1 MRTQPDAASPPALT
15 ARELWRVGL
24 LFTALTVVF
33 AWPLSVHPAT
43 RTLPASPDGNLFLWT
58 IGWNVHAF
66 LHQPFA
72 IFDANMYYPQ
82 AHTLAYS
89 ENLIG
94 SAILAAPIVW
104 LTGNLALGLNLVAL
118 LSVIM
123 CGVGTYALARRLGV
137 RPAFAILAGLVF
149 AFSPPRFFRLGQAH
163 LTVVQWIPIGL
174 TFLHSYLD
182 TSRRRD
188 LRWAIACFTMQ
199 ALSSGHGAVFFAIA
213 AIGLIAYRVALGT
226 PLDAGRRLRDV
237 GLIGV
242 ALLVPVALMAI
253 PYRAVQVEMDLRRTL
268 ADWGVVAQSFIA
280 SPAHL
285 WSSLLASVP
294 ATARVNETADAFLF
308 PGLLPIVL
316 AIVACWSGRSLD
328 RPTRRS
334 TIFYAGLTG
343 LAVWLAIGPPLGLWQ
358 FVYWIPGLNFIR
370 ECSRFTILAMLGLAV
385 LSGFGAERL
394 ARRFAP
400 ARATAVAGVLGVALL
415 VEFAAFPLA
424 TSEYHGGEIP
434 AADRWLATQPRPFA
448 VAEVPLPNPRH
459 AGPFERAQT
468 QYLLHSAAHWQKTVH
483 GYSGVRPKLHEDLY
497 PKLRG
502 FPNDESL
509 AALAAIGVDYVVV
522 HVDQYEPAVW
532 ESVAALLPQVTDRV
546 ALVYADPA
554 SRVYRLTQ
562 TRR

>member
-1 MRTQPDAASPPALT
+1 VTSRELARVTVLFVALT
-15 ARELWRVGL
+15 L
-24 LFTALTVVF
+24 VF

-58 IGWNVHAF
+58 IGWNAHAF

-89 ENLIG
+89 ESLLG
-94 SAILAAPIVW
+94 SSIFAAPVVW

-118 LSVIM
+118 LSVVL
-123 CGVGTYALARRLGV
+123 CGVGTYVLARRLGL

-163 LTVVQWIPIGL
+163 LTVVQWIPFGL
-174 TFLHSYLD
+174 AFLQTYFDSG
-182 TSRRRD
+182 RRRD
-188 LRWAIACFTMQ
+188 LRWAIACFVLQ
-199 ALSSGHGAVFFAIA
+199 ALSSGHGAVFFALA
-213 AIGLIAYRVALGT
+213 AGALFIYRLALGT
-226 PLDAGRRLRDV
+226 PLDLARRVRDV
-237 GLIGV
+237 GV
-242 ALLVPVALMAI
+242 AGALMLVPVVLMAI
-253 PYRAVQVEMDLRRTL
+253 PYRAVQVEMGLRRSL
-268 ADWGVVAQSFIA
+268 DDWGVVAESFIA
-280 SPAHL
+280 SPSHL
-285 WSSLLASVP
+285 WSFVLTRFA

-316 AIVACWSGRSLD
+316 AIVALWSGRSSD
-328 RPTRRS
+328 RPARRA
-334 TIFYAGLTG
+334 TTFYAGLTV

-385 LSGFGAERL
+385 LTGFGAERI
-394 ARRFAP
+394 ARRLAP
-400 ARATAVAGVLGVALL
+400 SRAHVVAGVLAVALL
-415 VEFAAFPLA
+415 AEFAAFPLA
-424 TSEYHGGEIP
+424 TSEYRGGEIP
-434 AADRWLATQPRPFA
+434 AADRWLATQPGPFA
-448 VAEVPLPNPRH
+448 VAEVPLPNPHH

-483 GYSGVRPKLHEDLY
+483 GYSGMRPKLHEELY
-497 PKLRG
+497 PALRG

-509 AALAAIGVDYVVV
+509 AALTKIGVDYVVV

-532 ESVAALLPQVTDRV
+532 QSVEALLPQVTGRV
-546 ALVYADPA
+546 SLVYADPA
-554 SRVYRLTQ
+554 GRVYRVLPA
-562 TRR
+562 RR